1 MRYNKAIVWLLCS
14 SVILLTIAAFYYKR
28 GWDTVDG
35 QLREIA
41 TNVNAVNE
49 VMNDLGGL
57 YNRTRSGIILKQLVS
72 LDAPFVAVFGDSIVE
87 QMYFPA
93 LDGLNVINT
102 GISGSKA
109 LESLPFLRQILADS
123 RGPLVILSMGANDA
137 FGKNVATPERFAAGY
152 EALARAVL
160 DSDRALVL
168 VTLPPMEPG
177 KFAAD
182 KFDHASIPAYNDR
195 IREIGQRLGVTVAD
209 VDAVL
214 EAWRKGQPDGFTVDG
229 VHLGAKA
236 AALWR
241 ETVYAAAR
249 KALAAGK
256 P

>member
-1 MRYNKAIVWLLCS
+1 M
-14 SVILLTIAAFYYKR
+14 
-28 GWDTVDG
+28 DG

-41 TNVNAVNE
+41 TNVNTVNE

-160 DSDRALVL
+160 DSGRALVL

-177 KFAAD
+177 KFAAGQ
-182 KFDHASIPAYNDR
+182 FDHASIPAYNDR
-195 IREIGQRLGVTVAD
+195 IREIGQRLGVVVAD

-241 ETVYAAAR
+241 DTVYAAAR

>member
-1 MRYNKAIVWLLCS
+1 LRYNKAIVWLLCS
-14 SVILLTIAAFYYKR
+14 SVVLLTIAAFYYKR

-214 EAWRKGQPDGFTVDG
+214 EAWRKRQPDGFTVDG